1 MAHQRPHRNDRDMEV
16 GVANVTADH
25 PTQFHNPPPATTPP
39 AWLVKW
45 EARRPR
51 WLMECF
57 AEALGVFFYVY
68 CGVGASAAF
77 FVTSAAKQSGFGSLF
92 TIGWSYALGITFGIL
107 VSGPTSGSH
116 LSPGYTIAFAIFKGF
131 PWRKVPQYII
141 AQIFGA
147 FIACL
152 VVYGTYKQDLVAI
165 TTELSILAPQDIFTA
180 SGPAGVF
187 ALFTQPSQGMGYVF
201 MNEIFAS
208 TLLALIVFTI
218 LDMSN
223 PFISFVSAPILIG
236 MGYAVVIWA
245 FAPVSLVLNTARD
258 LGGRFVAAIFF
269 GTAAFPSG
277 YTALAVF
284 TNLLG
289 TVLGATI
296 QILFLADSTRPI
308 SIQVP
313 ADEVHRVVTR
323 QDGLKGGSPTVGL
336 NEKAHFHNSERAS
349 DTSAL

>member
-1 MAHQRPHRNDRDMEV
+1 
-16 GVANVTADH
+16 
-25 PTQFHNPPPATTPP
+25 
-39 AWLVKW
+39 
-45 EARRPR
+45 
-51 WLMECF
+51 MECF
-57 AEALGVFFYVY
+57 AEALGVFLYVY

-77 FVTSAAKQSGFGSLF
+77 FVTTAAKETGFGSLF
-92 TIGWSYALGITFGIL
+92 TIGFSYALGIAFGIL

-131 PWRKVPQYII
+131 PWRKVPQYIL

-147 FIACL
+147 FIAAL
-152 VVYGTYKQDLVAI
+152 VVYGVYKQDLVAI
-165 TTELSILAPQDIFTA
+165 TAELQILAPQQIFSP

-187 ALFTQPSQGMGYVF
+187 ALLTQPGQGLGYAF
-201 MNEIFAS
+201 LNEIFAS
-208 TLLALIVFTI
+208 TLLSLIVFTV
-218 LDMSN
+218 LDLSN

-269 GTAAFPSG
+269 GKAGAFPAR

-313 ADEVHRVVTR
+313 AGEVHRVVTR
-323 QDGLKGGSPTVGL
+323 QDGLAAGGKGSPITPVG
-336 NEKAHFHNSERAS
+336 EKSQFRDGERLS
-349 DTSAL
+349 DRSAI

>member
-1 MAHQRPHRNDRDMEV
+1 
-16 GVANVTADH
+16 
-25 PTQFHNPPPATTPP
+25 
-39 AWLVKW
+39 
-45 EARRPR
+45 
-51 WLMECF
+51 
-57 AEALGVFFYVY
+57 
-68 CGVGASAAF
+68 
-77 FVTSAAKQSGFGSLF
+77 
-92 TIGWSYALGITFGIL
+92 

-116 LSPGYTIAFAIFKGF
+116 LSPGYTIAFAVFKGF

-165 TTELSILAPQDIFTA
+165 TLEMSILAPQDIFSA
-180 SGPAGVF
+180 AGPAGVF
-187 ALFTQPSQGMGYVF
+187 ALFTQPGQGLGYVF

-208 TLLALIVFTI
+208 TLLSLIVFTI
-218 LDMSN
+218 LDLSN

-258 LGGRFVAAIFF
+258 LGGRMVAAIFF
-269 GTAAFPSG
+269 GTAGFPSK

-296 QILFLADSTRPI
+296 QVLFLADSTRPV

-323 QDGLKGGSPTVGL
+323 QDGRTGASPI
-336 NEKAHFHNSERAS
+336 NEKAHFHNNERAS
-349 DTSAL
+349 DKSIL

>member
-1 MAHQRPHRNDRDMEV
+1 MAHQRPHRNARDMEV
-16 GVANVTADH
+16 GVAVVTTDH
-25 PTQFHNPPPATTPP
+25 PNQFHNPPPATTPP
-39 AWLVKW
+39 AWLTKW

-68 CGVGASAAF
+68 CGMGASAAF
-77 FVTSAAKQSGFGSLF
+77 FVTTAAKETGFGSLF
-92 TIGWSYALGITFGIL
+92 TIGWAYGLGIAFGIL

-141 AQIFGA
+141 AQILGA
-147 FIACL
+147 FIGSLA
-152 VVYGTYKQDLVAI
+152 VYGIYRQQLVTI
-165 TTELSILAPQDIFTA
+165 TAELEILAPTQIF
-180 SGPAGVF
+180 SSQGPAGIF
-187 ALFTQPSQGMGYVF
+187 ALLTLPGQGLGYVF
-201 MNEIFAS
+201 LNEIFAS
-208 TLLALIVFTI
+208 TLLALVVFTV
-218 LDMSN
+218 LDLSN

-269 GTAAFPSG
+269 GREAFPG
-277 YTALAVF
+277 RYTALAVF

-296 QILFLADSTRPI
+296 QILFLADSTRPM

-313 ADEVHRVVTR
+313 AGEVHRVVTR
-323 QDGLKGGSPTVGL
+323 QEPLTAHSPMGAG
-336 NEKAHFHNSERAS
+336 EKALFHNEENHS
-349 DTSAL
+349 T